1 MARKPHFSEVRER
14 ILELDKEQNNLEF
27 QKMRLRDELQLLCS
41 HERAIEVD
49 CEVREVVSFEYLP
62 ASRMCVLCGL
72 IENEDSSGFPMLN
85 SSRIR
90 TLKRVTRDEF
100 IFFQKLQPMYVLS
113 KKGFLD

>member
-1 MARKPHFSEVRER
+1 MPRKPHFPEVRDR
-14 ILELDKEQNNLEF
+14 IIEIDKEQNNLEF

-41 HERAIEVD
+41 HERVIEVD

-72 IENEDSSGFPMLN
+72 VENEDKFGFPMLN
-85 SSRIR
+85 ESRIK
-90 TLKRVTRDEF
+90 TLKRVTREEF
-100 IFFQKLQPMYVLS
+100 ISFQKLEPMYVLS